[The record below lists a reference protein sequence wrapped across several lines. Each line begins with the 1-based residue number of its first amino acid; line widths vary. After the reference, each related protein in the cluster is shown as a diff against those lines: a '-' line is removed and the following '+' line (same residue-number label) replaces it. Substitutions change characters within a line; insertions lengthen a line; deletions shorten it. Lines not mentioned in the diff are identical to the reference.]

1 MPANEERICTL
12 LYTNG
17 VEIIA
22 EILEMDNE
30 FISIK
35 APFRI
40 VQVQHQGQVGLTFV
54 PAIISADENEMFATP
69 FSSLMFL
76 KIKIPLVSKNR
87 SLAEFFFLTFVLRM
101 LKSVKNLFELINVT
115 ASKKQK

>member
-12 LYTNG
+12 LYTNC

-76 KIKIPLVSKNR
+76 PIKAKP
-87 SLAEFFFLTFVLRM
+87 EF
-101 LKSVKNLFELINVT
+101 
-115 ASKKQK
+115 KQKYMELTSGIALPPQSIITG

>member
-1 MPANEERICTL
+1 MPANQERIVTL

-17 VEIIA
+17 VEMIA

-30 FISIK
+30 FISVK

-54 PAIISADENEMFATP
+54 PAMISADENELFATP

-76 KIKIPLVSKNR
+76 PIQAKP
-87 SLAEFFFLTFVLRM
+87 EF
-101 LKSVKNLFELINVT
+101 
-115 ASKKQK
+115 KQKYMELTSGISLPPPPQSIITG